1 MHFSFGVHFFLGED
15 WHTEIQWTQRK
26 ISTIGFTILNFLMVK
41 YLCLH
46 MQFYSAEKIF
56 TGNRWLEKHVI
67 VVEDN
72 RIKEI
77 TPASSANKPIQ
88 HFANA
93 FIAPAFID
101 LQIYGAGEK
110 LFAVYP
116 EKDALEKLAAYCR
129 SGGAAYC
136 MPTVATHPYETFYK
150 CIDAIRDYWKDGGT
164 GMLGL
169 HIEGPWISAAK
180 RGAHVEACIHAPTIK
195 QVKDL
200 LEYGKGIIKI
210 ITLAPEVCSQEIIDT
225 ILSYGVIISA
235 GHSNASYEQ
244 ATHAF
249 DNGITTATH
258 LYNAMSPLQ
267 HRSPG
272 VVGAILDHPYVM
284 SSIIPD
290 GHHVDYAALRI
301 AKQVMKERLF
311 VITDAVTTT
320 TAGHYPHQPA
330 GDKYESSNILSGSA
344 LTMAKAVKN
353 LVQHCGIELGEALR
367 MCSLY
372 PARAMNI
379 QNEYGM
385 IQPGAVA
392 AMVVMN
398 DQLEVLTI
406 TAS

>member
-1 MHFSFGVHFFLGED
+1 MQIFSAD
-15 WHTEIQWTQRK
+15 
-26 ISTIGFTILNFLMVK
+26 
-41 YLCLH
+41 
-46 MQFYSAEKIF
+46 KIF
-56 TGNRWLEKHVI
+56 TGKEWLQNQAV

-72 RIKEI
+72 RIKAI
-77 TPASSANKPIQ
+77 IPSAEAKETVT

-116 EKDALEKLAAYCR
+116 EKDALQRLVDYCR

-150 CIDAIRDYWKDGGT
+150 CIDAVKDYWHDGGT
-164 GMLGL
+164 GVLGL

-180 RGAHVEACIHAPTIK
+180 KGAHIEDCIHSPTTE
-195 QVKDL
+195 QVRHL
-200 LEYGKGIIKI
+200 LEYGKGVIKI
-210 ITLAPEVCSQEIIDT
+210 ITLAPEVCSQQIIDL
-225 ILSYGVIISA
+225 ILSYNIVISA
-235 GHSNASYEQ
+235 GHSNATYEQ

-249 DNGITTATH
+249 NNGITTATH

-272 VVGAILDHPYVM
+272 VVGAVLNHLSVM

-290 GHHVDYAALRI
+290 GHHVGFAAVRI
-301 AKQVMKERLF
+301 AKQIMKERLF
-311 VITDAVTTT
+311 VITDAVTETT
-320 TAGHYPHQPA
+320 TGYYPHNFA
-330 GDKYESSNILSGSA
+330 GDKYDSNGILSGSA
-344 LTMAKAVKN
+344 LTMSKAVKN
-353 LVQHCGIELGEALR
+353 LVIYCGIELSEALR

-372 PARAMNI
+372 PAQVMKI
-379 QNEYGM
+379 ENEYGI

-398 DQLEVLTI
+398 EQFEVVNVI
-406 TAS
+406 GG